1 MRLLISFAVAF
12 SSNCFGAVAITQS
25 VPMVV
30 DAANRTIGYYA
41 PGNPCAFGL
50 PSIGVVSRTGYVGC
64 ITTLFGD
71 IAGAVTPPGSPNFVG
86 SELYFETLNCS
97 GQELL
102 CGDSGSAYVTGGF
115 VIQSTRGLRM
125 VAPGA
130 FSGDTPTSVSS
141 ALFSTGGVCQAF
153 SVLRYCVSAEI
164 FEANVSG
171 FSSVPYL
178 PPLRISVLDESMV
191 NDVIFFD
198 GFSSGN

>member
-1 MRLLISFAVAF
+1 MRLLIGFAVAL
-12 SSNCFGAVAITQS
+12 SSHCFGAVAITQS

-41 PGNPCAFGL
+41 PGNPCAFSG

-64 ITTLFGD
+64 ISTLYGD
-71 IAGAVTPPGSPNFVG
+71 IAEAVTPPGSPNYVA
-86 SELYFETLNCS
+86 SHLYFETPNCS

-102 CGDSGSAYVTGGF
+102 CGESGSAYVTGGF
-115 VIQSTRGLRM
+115 VIKSTRGLRM

-130 FSGDTPTSVSS
+130 FSGIDPTPVSS
-141 ALFSTGGVCQAF
+141 WLTSPGGACQA
-153 SVLRYCVSAEI
+153 SPVLRWCVSAEI
-164 FEANVSG
+164 FDANVSG

-191 NDVIFFD
+191 NDVIYFD